1 MSNPGN
7 LSTNKYRV
15 IWQSKQQ
22 VNGFYKNQSVVV
34 FGEDAAEYVMHTLA
48 KDSPKIDI
56 IPVFGG

>member
-1 MSNPGN
+1 M
-7 LSTNKYRV
+7 NKYRV

-34 FGEDAAEYVMHTLA
+34 FGEDAAEYIMHTLA
-48 KDSPKIDI
+48 KDSPKIDV